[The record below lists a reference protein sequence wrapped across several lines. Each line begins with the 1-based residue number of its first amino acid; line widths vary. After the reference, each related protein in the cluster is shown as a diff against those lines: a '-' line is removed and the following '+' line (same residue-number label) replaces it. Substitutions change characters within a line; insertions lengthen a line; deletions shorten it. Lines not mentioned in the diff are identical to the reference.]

1 MPDISGYELTKR
13 IKKDEML
20 SNIPVILV
28 TSLASEV
35 DRQKGLAAG
44 ASDYIT
50 KGGFD
55 QEELLGTI
63 RRLLN

>member
-20 SNIPVILV
+20 SGIPVILV

-35 DRQKGLAAG
+35 DRQKGLTAG
-44 ASDYIT
+44 ASAYIT